1 MITGELASRA
11 AQLSGDR
18 VPFVVATVV
27 RARRPT
33 SVRPGDAALVTG
45 DGRIDGFVGG
55 VCAESTVRLYA
66 LRALETGDPL
76 LVRLVPGEP
85 EREREDAIEGAV
97 VEHNPCLSGGAL
109 EIFLEP
115 VLPAAR
121 MVVLGDSP
129 IAQAIRGMARAA
141 GFEVADSELAP
152 GDAAL
157 IVASH
162 GNDEQHALAVALAS
176 GVPYVAL
183 VASIRRGEAVRA
195 ELDVPDELRVQ
206 LHTPAGL
213 DIGARTPAEIAISV
227 LAQIISE
234 RHAHPAA
241 RPTASGATSPAP
253 GAPAL
258 RTAVDPVCGM
268 TVAVTTDTPSLDGQ
282 YFCCGGCRDTYA
294 AQHAGA

>member
-1 MITGELASRA
+1 MITGELARRA

-33 SVRPGDAALVTG
+33 SVRPGDTAVVTG
-45 DGRIDGFVGG
+45 DGAIDGFVGG

-66 LRALETGDPL
+66 LRVMETGEPL
-76 LVRLVPGEP
+76 LLRLVPGEP
-85 EREREDAIEGAV
+85 ESEREDAIEGAV

-121 MVVLGDSP
+121 MVVLGSSP
-129 IAQAIRGMARAA
+129 IAQAIARLAGVA
-141 GFEVADSELAP
+141 GFEVADGDMAT

-162 GNDEQHALAVALAS
+162 GTDEEQALATALRS

-183 VASIRRGEAVRA
+183 VASVRRGEAVRA
-195 ELDVPDELRVQ
+195 GLDVPDELRTQ

-213 DIGARTPAEIAISV
+213 DIGARTPAEIAISI
-227 LAQIISE
+227 LAQVVSE
-234 RHAHPAA
+234 RHAHPGAQAA
-241 RPTASGATSPAP
+241 RPAVPAV
-253 GAPAL
+253 
-258 RTAVDPVCGM
+258 RSAVDPACGM

-282 YFCCGGCRDTYA
+282 FFCTTGCRDTYA

>member
-1 MITGELASRA
+1 MITGELSSRA

-33 SVRPGDAALVTG
+33 SVRPGDTALVTA
-45 DGRIDGFVGG
+45 DGAIEGFVGG
-55 VCAESTVRLYA
+55 VCAGSTVRLYA
-66 LRALETGDPL
+66 LRVMETGEPL
-76 LVRLVPGEP
+76 LLRLVPGEP
-85 EREREDAIEGAV
+85 GGEHEDAIEGAV

-121 MVVLGDSP
+121 MVVLGSSP
-129 IAQAIRGMARAA
+129 IAHAIASVADVA
-141 GFEVADSELAP
+141 GFEVADGDMAA

-162 GNDEQHALAVALAS
+162 GTHEEQALATALRS

-183 VASIRRGEAVRA
+183 VASVRRGDAVRA
-195 ELDVPDELRVQ
+195 ALDVPDELRAQ

-227 LAQIISE
+227 LAQVISE
-234 RHAHPAA
+234 RHAHPGVPAT
-241 RPTASGATSPAP
+241 RPAVAP
-253 GAPAL
+253 VHG
-258 RTAVDPVCGM
+258 AVDPVCGM
-268 TVAVTTDTPSLDGQ
+268 TVAVTSETLSLDGQ
-282 YFCCGGCRDTYA
+282 YFCGTRCHDAYA
-294 AQHAGA
+294 TQHAGA

>member
-1 MITGELASRA
+1 MITGELASRTA
-11 AQLSGDR
+11 ELSAQR

-33 SVRPGDAALVTG
+33 SVRPGDAAVVTG
-45 DGRIDGFVGG
+45 DGVIDGFVGG

-66 LRALETGDPL
+66 LRALETGEPL
-76 LVRLVPGEP
+76 LLRLVPGDP
-85 EREREDAIEGAV
+85 DGEREDAIEGAV

-115 VLPAAR
+115 MLPAAR
-121 MVVLGDSP
+121 MVVLGGSP
-129 IAQAIRGMARAA
+129 IADAIRRMAVAA
-141 GFEVADSELAP
+141 GFEVADGEPGA

-157 IVASH
+157 IIASH
-162 GNDEQHALAVALAS
+162 GTDEEPALTRALHA

-183 VASIRRGEAVRA
+183 VASVRRGAAVRA
-195 ELDVPDELRVQ
+195 ALDAPDELRAQ

-227 LAQIISE
+227 LAEIVSE
-234 RHAHPAA
+234 HHAHPG
-241 RPTASGATSPAP
+241 R
-253 GAPAL
+253 GAPMAT
-258 RTAVDPVCGM
+258 TAPEVHTAIDPVCGM
-268 TVAVTTDTPSLDGQ
+268 TVAITADTPALAGQ
-282 YFCCGGCRDTYA
+282 YFCATGCRDEYA

>member
-1 MITGELASRA
+1 MITGELARRA
-11 AQLSGDR
+11 AQLSEDR

-33 SVRPGDAALVTG
+33 SVRPGDTAVLTG
-45 DGRIDGFVGG
+45 DGVLHGFVGG

-66 LRALETGDPL
+66 LRAMETGEPL
-76 LVRLVPGEP
+76 LLRLVPGQGDG
-85 EREREDAIEGAV
+85 EREEAMDGAV
-97 VEHNPCLSGGAL
+97 VQHNPCLSGGAL

-129 IAQAIRGMARAA
+129 IAAALRRLAGAA
-141 GFEVADSELAP
+141 GFDVADADTAA

-157 IVASH
+157 VVASH
-162 GNDEQHALAVALAS
+162 GTDEEHALGAALLA

-183 VASIRRGEAVRA
+183 VASIQRGESVRA
-195 ELDVPDELRVQ
+195 ALDVPAALRAQ

-213 DIGARTPAEIAISV
+213 DIGARTASEIAISI
-227 LAQIISE
+227 LAQIVAE

-241 RPTASGATSPAP
+241 QSTALSAVPTV
-253 GAPAL
+253 
-258 RTAVDPVCGM
+258 RTAVDPTCGM
-268 TVAVTTDTPSLDGQ
+268 TVAVTADTPSLDGQ
-282 YFCCGGCRDTYA
+282 YFCATGCRDAYA

>member
-33 SVRPGDAALVTG
+33 SVRPGDTALLTG
-45 DGRIDGFVGG
+45 DGVIDGFVGG

-66 LRALETGDPL
+66 LRAMETGEPL
-76 LVRLVPGEP
+76 LLRLVPGEP
-85 EREREDAIEGAV
+85 GGVREDAIEGAV

-121 MVVLGDSP
+121 MVVLGSSP
-129 IAQAIRGMARAA
+129 IAQAIASLAGVA
-141 GFEVADSELAP
+141 GFEVADGDMAA

-162 GNDEQHALAVALAS
+162 GTDEEQALATALRS
-176 GVPYVAL
+176 GVSYVAL
-183 VASIRRGEAVRA
+183 VASVRRGEAVRA
-195 ELDVPDELRVQ
+195 ALDVPDELRAQ

-213 DIGARTPAEIAISV
+213 DIGARTPAEIAISI
-227 LAQIISE
+227 LAQIVSE
-234 RHAHPAA
+234 RHAHPGAQTT
-241 RPTASGATSPAP
+241 RPAV
-253 GAPAL
+253 PAL
-258 RTAVDPVCGM
+258 HGVVDPVCGM
-268 TVAVTTDTPSLDGQ
+268 TVAVTADTPSLDGQ
-282 YFCCGGCRDTYA
+282 YFCCTRCRDAYA